1 MGHERNQTRH
11 GWVGGPAIGRPI
23 CRDEGDLQECVSAV
37 IIHANDFTEH
47 LVAGINDRA
56 TNEINPIERVVA
68 GRRKYRARERH
79 DTATNLVS
87 LTSIREADG
96 AHDDAIR
103 MHSGTLNPK
112 DLGRHRLLRTRPNDR
127 VRPPGSACDW
137 LQPPV
142 TDP

>member
-1 MGHERNQTRH
+1 
-11 GWVGGPAIGRPI
+11 
-23 CRDEGDLQECVSAV
+23 V
-37 IIHANDFTEH
+37 IVHANDVTER
-47 LVAGINDRA
+47 LVMRIDHGA
-56 TNEINPIERVVA
+56 TDEVNPIERVVA
-68 GRRKYRARERH
+68 GGRKYRARERY
-79 DTATNLVS
+79 DPATNLVC
-87 LTSIREADG
+87 LASIREANG
-96 AHDDAIR
+96 SNDDAIR